1 MNSSSK
7 RILTTRQGF
16 PTATAYG
23 GMSEAAT
30 ELAPIMAPSPV
41 TDDNTRSLH
50 HVLDEID
57 AWNLRIRKSIIRVGS
72 VFYLHKFR
80 FIYLF
85 YLSLYEL
92 SENKHFV
99 IFAPVFLNILGD
111 SWAMLVFIPE
121 FYDVEAQT
129 VHIEMN
135 VALLEIGSDGFPD
148 ADFGV
153 HG

>member
-1 MNSSSK
+1 MII
-7 RILTTRQGF
+7 RGFFTTF
-16 PTATAYG
+16 
-23 GMSEAAT
+23 
-30 ELAPIMAPSPV
+30 
-41 TDDNTRSLH
+41 
-50 HVLDEID
+50 LDEID

-99 IFAPVFLNILGD
+99 IFAPVLLNILGD
-111 SWAMLVFIPE
+111 SWAMLIFIPG

-135 VALLEIGSDGFPD
+135 VALLEIGSDGFPYV
-148 ADFGV
+148 DFGV